1 MTDFDNNLRG
11 ALFRND
17 KKESDSHPDYKG
29 SCEIAGTEYWISAW
43 LKESKAGATFMS
55 LSFKDK
61 AETSKPK
68 AETKAKP
75 KQADFED
82 SVPF

>member
-17 KKESDSHPDYKG
+17 KKESDDHPDYRG
-29 SCEIAGTEYWISAW
+29 SCEINGTEYWISAW
-43 LKESKAGATFMS
+43 LKVSKAGAKFMS

-61 AETSKPK
+61 AEPQAKTKPK
-68 AETKAKP
+68 ASP
-75 KQADFED
+75 KQAEFED
-82 SVPF
+82 SIPF